1 MMPTLLHLELRRAL
15 RNRRTLVFAAVL
27 PMVSFAT
34 FSSGANGQVGGLD
47 VAPYVMVG
55 MATYGAINAL
65 FNGGGLIA
73 AEPAVGWNRQLRIAG
88 LSGRVYVAQALRA
101 DGLCGVATKALI
113 CYLTALPGL
122 LAVFALGA
130 LARHVDLG
138 SAQWVPAAAAI
149 LLGLAPVA
157 ALGIAIGY
165 FARPQTLQPLF
176 SMVRRCWHCWGGLW
190 VPAEAFPHV
199 VQDVM

>member
-34 FSSGANGQVGGLD
+34 FSSGANGRVGGLD

-55 MATYGAINAL
+55 MATYGAMNAL
-65 FNGGGLIA
+65 FTGGGLIA
-73 AEPAVGWNRQLRIAG
+73 AERAVGWNRQLRIAG
-88 LSGRVYVAQALRA
+88 LSGRVY
-101 DGLCGVATKALI
+101 VATKALI

-130 LARHVDLG
+130 LVRHVDLG
-138 SAQWVPAAAAI
+138 SAQWVQAAAAI

-165 FARPQTLQPLF
+165 SARPQTLQPLF
-176 SMVRRCWHCWGGLW
+176 SMVWRYWHCWGGCGCQRRPSLMW
-190 VPAEAFPHV
+190 YRT
-199 VQDVM
+199 

>member
-34 FSSGANGQVGGLD
+34 FSSGANGRVGGLD

-88 LSGRVYVAQALRA
+88 LSGRVYVA
-101 DGLCGVATKALI
+101 TKALI

-130 LARHVDLG
+130 LAPQQVLAGHERSDARGADERGGLPRRRS
-138 SAQWVPAAAAI
+138 SAAIPEPVKPTPAAAA
-149 LLGLAPVA
+149 
-157 ALGIAIGY
+157 
-165 FARPQTLQPLF
+165 R
-176 SMVRRCWHCWGGLW
+176 
-190 VPAEAFPHV
+190 
-199 VQDVM
+199 

>member
-88 LSGRVYVAQALRA
+88 LSGRVYVA
-101 DGLCGVATKALI
+101 TKALT
-113 CYLTALPGL
+113 CYLTALPGTTCRLRARGAGAPRRPRVGPVGAGGRGHPARTGAGGRAWDRDWLLRPPADTATAVQHGSAL
-122 LAVFALGA
+122 LA
-130 LARHVDLG
+130 
-138 SAQWVPAAAAI
+138 
-149 LLGLAPVA
+149 LLG
-157 ALGIAIGY
+157 GCGCQR
-165 FARPQTLQPLF
+165 RPSLMWYRT
-176 SMVRRCWHCWGGLW
+176 
-190 VPAEAFPHV
+190 
-199 VQDVM
+199 